1 MKFLSSQLSYFF
13 ANRRTKTNI
22 RSLLKFLAAIFL
34 LYVIFS
40 ILFHYIAVYEGVDEK
55 YSWMT
60 GFYWTLVTMSTVGF
74 GDIVFSSDLGR
85 LFSMIVLISGVF
97 FLLILLPFTFIEF
110 FYAPWLKA
118 QSEARAPKKVDESM
132 KNHVIITNLN
142 VITETLIKKL
152 SSYKINYTILEPDL
166 QKALELSDLGYSV
179 TNLDPTDYETY
190 NSVNINDATL
200 LVAAGSDTVNTN
212 IAFTVNEYNPDIKV
226 VATASS
232 ADSIDIL
239 RLAGANHILQMGEI
253 LGRSLA
259 RRTLGGNARLH
270 VIGHID
276 SLVIGEATVHETPL
290 VGKTIK
296 ESNIRETSGVN
307 IVGIWERGKFIN
319 PTPDTLLNAES
330 VLVLAGTVEQLRNY
344 DELLSIYHISDKPV
358 VIIGAGRVGRAAA
371 KSLEERGIDYRIIDK
386 NPARIRDKEKYILGN
401 AADLDVLKQAGIAES
416 HTVLITTHDDDVN
429 IYLTIYCRQLYP
441 HIQIISRTTY
451 EKNINTMHRAGA
463 DFVMSYASMG
473 ASSIFNILE
482 GQDVLLLAEGLNIF
496 NHKVNKKL
504 ADKSISQSD
513 IRKDTGCTVIAIN
526 CENKEME
533 VNPNPDRTLK
543 SGEEIVLI
551 GSFEGEYDF
560 NKMYENDSSNK
571 G

>member
-22 RSLLKFLAAIFL
+22 RSLLKFLAGLFL
-34 LYVIFS
+34 LYVTYS
-40 ILFHYIAVYEGVDEK
+40 ILFHYIAVYEGVDEQ

-85 LFSMIVLISGVF
+85 LFSMVVLISGVF

-118 QSEARAPKKVDESM
+118 QNEARAPKKVDQSM

-152 SSYKINYTILEPDL
+152 TSYKINYTILEPDL
-166 QKALELSDLGYSV
+166 QKALDLSDLGYNV
-179 TNLDPTDYETY
+179 TNLDPTDFETY
-190 NSVNINDATL
+190 NYLNINDASL

-226 VATASS
+226 VATAASQ
-232 ADSIDIL
+232 DSVDIL
-239 RLAGANHILQMGEI
+239 RLAGANHILQMGKI

-259 RRTLGGNARLH
+259 RRTLGGSARLH

-276 SLVIGEATVHETPL
+276 NLVIGEATVHETPL

-319 PTPDTLLNAES
+319 PSPDTLLNAVS

-344 DELLSIYHISDKPV
+344 NELLSIYHVSDKPV

-371 KSLEERGIDYRIIDK
+371 KNLEERDIDYRIIDK
-386 NPARIRDKEKYILGN
+386 NPNRIRDKEKYILGN
-401 AADLDVLKQAGIAES
+401 AADLDVLQQAGIAES

-441 HIQIISRTTY
+441 QIQIISRTTY
-451 EKNINTMHRAGA
+451 EKNISTMHRAGA

-504 ADKSISQSD
+504 AGKSLSRSD

-526 CENKEME
+526 CEDKEME
-533 VNPNPDRTLK
+533 INPNPDRTLK

-551 GSFEGEYDF
+551 GSFEGEYRF
-560 NKMYENDSSNK
+560 NEMYEGNGKNDS
-571 G
+571 